1 MIHFSHAIPK
11 TEVNGKALKLS
22 KWKMWY
28 SDILPLQ
35 HEVKLADGERNGM
48 VMLLLD
54 YCTTVFL
61 HLSPPIS
68 LHPSRPWTL
77 VVGGAAELSLCIDCV
92 VESETRVG
100 GMCGFGFP
108 FTSKAIRKT
117 SVWVG
122 GVSALS
128 GQFPQIAGIHLS
140 SALWSLFPNRF
151 SAFL

>member
-1 MIHFSHAIPK
+1 MKIPK
-11 TEVNGKALKLS
+11 TEVDGKAQKLS
-22 KWKMWY
+22 KWKMWH

-35 HEVKLADGERNGM
+35 HEVKLADGERNSM

-54 YCTTVFL
+54 DCATVFL
-61 HLSPPIS
+61 HFSPPIS
-68 LHPSRPWTL
+68 LHLARPWTL

-92 VESETRVG
+92 VESETGVG

-108 FTSKAIRKT
+108 FTSKAIRMT

-122 GVSALS
+122 VFSALS
-128 GQFPQIAGIHLS
+128 GQFLQVAGIHLS
-140 SALWSLFPNRF
+140 SVLWSLFPNRF